1 MSKHILVTND
11 DGVLAPGL
19 LAIVSEMRKLGKV
32 SILAPDRNWSG
43 GGHVKTLDRAM
54 RVKEVRLADGTQAF
68 ASDGAPSDCVALA
81 TLGYFE
87 EPIDLVVSGINAGAN
102 LGHDVTYSGTVTA
115 AMEAVIAGL
124 PGIAVS
130 LEIVEGYVGDM
141 DYAPAARTA
150 RKIIQQVIENGL
162 GHEVLLNVN
171 VPLLSEEKI
180 RGIKITRQ
188 GLRVYHSRL
197 DERTD
202 PRGRPY
208 YWIGG
213 DAPTGVPERGTDVGA
228 LAEGFVSVSPLQLD
242 LTAYRTLTDLNTW
255 QWEAQSNGYSAPEI
269 PQMIFSDQSLELK
282 TNV

>member
-1 MSKHILVTND
+1 MKKHILVTND

-19 LAIVSEMRKLGKV
+19 LALAQEMRKLGRI

-43 GGHVKTLDRAM
+43 GGHVKTLDRAL
-54 RVKEVRLADGTQAF
+54 RVKEVRLTDGTQAF
-68 ASDGAPSDCVALA
+68 AGDGAPSDCVALA
-81 TLGYFE
+81 TLGYFKE
-87 EPIDLVVSGINAGAN
+87 RIDLVVSGINAGAN

-115 AMEAVIAGL
+115 AMEAAIAGI
-124 PGIAVS
+124 PSVAIS
-130 LEIVEGYVGDM
+130 LETVEGHIGEIDF
-141 DYAPAARTA
+141 APAAQIA
-150 RKIIQQVIENGL
+150 GKIIQQVIENGL
-162 GHEVLLNVN
+162 SHETLLNVN
-171 VPLLSEEKI
+171 VPLLPKEKI
-180 RGIKITRQ
+180 QGIKITRQ

-228 LAEGFVSVSPLQLD
+228 LAEGFVSITPLQLD

-255 QWEAQSNGYSAPEI
+255 QWDDEPRHYLESQL
-269 PQMIFSDQSLELK
+269 IFSDQPLELK
-282 TNV
+282 TKE